1 MSDPWAIPESG
12 FEPYAG
18 PASDDGFQPIDR
30 KASDLRAFLRTVR
43 ETEVAASEQFSGW
56 VVLANG
62 ARGHLTQKADGSW
75 ELAIH
80 LQRDFFQVFT
90 APTRDEVLRVAGA
103 V

>member
-1 MSDPWAIPESG
+1 MRDPWAIPESG

-43 ETEVAASEQFSGW
+43 ETVVAASEHFSGW
-56 VVLANG
+56 VVLTNG
-62 ARGHLTQKADGSW
+62 ARGHFTQKTDGSW

-80 LQRDFFQVFT
+80 LHRDFIQAFT
-90 APTRDEVLRVAGA
+90 APTSDEALN
-103 V
+103 